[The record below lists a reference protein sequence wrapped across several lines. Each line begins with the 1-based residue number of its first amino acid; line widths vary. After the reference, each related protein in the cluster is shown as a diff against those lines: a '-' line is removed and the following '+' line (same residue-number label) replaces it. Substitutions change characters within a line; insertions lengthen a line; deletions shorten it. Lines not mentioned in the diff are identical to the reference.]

1 MATGKAIT
9 IFLID
14 GNPDG
19 LLTCELS
26 NWTGKAVKIPRLMLK
41 DSAKRL
47 ELNKTGVYFLFG
59 RDEAN
64 PDATAVYIGEAEEV
78 YKRLIQHQK
87 LDFWTEAVV
96 FISKDENL
104 NKAHIKFLEYS
115 LHEMAEKA
123 NRYSIKNANTPT
135 RPSISES
142 ERAVMLEFMDNMKV
156 LINTM
161 GYKLF
166 EPLTE
171 AREDKENQYFIKAT
185 RGADSKAV
193 VTNEGIVVTKGS
205 TIATSLV
212 PSISPSLIAFRQ
224 KLIDRGVIVQKKD
237 KLQFTQD
244 YLFASPS
251 TAAAIVMGRNAN
263 GRIEWKD
270 KDGKTLKEN
279 EEL

>member
-1 MATGKAIT
+1 MAIGKTIT

-41 DSAKRL
+41 DAATRL

-87 LDFWTEAVV
+87 LDFWTEAVL

-115 LHEMAEKA
+115 LHELAEKA

-142 ERAVMLEFMDNMKV
+142 EQAVMLEFMENMKV

-171 AREDKENQYFIKAT
+171 ARKDKENQYFIKAA

-205 TIATSLV
+205 TIATALV
-212 PSISPSLIAFRQ
+212 SSISPSLITFRQ
-224 KLIDRGVIVQKKD
+224 KLIDRGIIAQKKD
-237 KLQFTQD
+237 KLQFSQD

-263 GRIEWKD
+263 GRTEWKD

-279 EEL
+279 EER